1 MITTLNEESF
11 GNFVEKG
18 LVFVDFFAN
27 WCMPCK
33 MMHPVLEELS
43 EEFEGKMKFSEVD
56 VDENQQLSAKYDIS
70 SIPNMILFKDGQPV
84 ERVIGVQSKEN
95 LKELFKNH
103 L

>member
-1 MITTLNEESF
+1 MISTLDEE
-11 GNFVEKG
+11 NFSDSIGEG

-43 EEFEGKMKFSEVD
+43 EELEGKMKFSEIN
-56 VDENQQLSAKYDIS
+56 VDENQQLSVKYDVS

-84 ERVIGVQSKEN
+84 ERFVGVQPKEH
-95 LKELFKNH
+95 LKEQFKKY

>member
-1 MITTLNEESF
+1 MITTLDEESF
-11 GNFVEKG
+11 GNFIEKG

-95 LKELFKNH
+95 LKELFKKH